1 MTPSVV
7 AGLVW
12 VVLLGVFLRFAWRHR
27 RRRTHLGPG
36 AIGTLDEF
44 LNEDRRKAIEII
56 VEQRAEARDPEFA
69 EGNLPELEAPKP
81 DR

>member
-12 VVLLGVFLRFAWRHR
+12 VVLLGVFLRVAWRHR
-27 RRRTHLGPG
+27 RRRMHLGPG